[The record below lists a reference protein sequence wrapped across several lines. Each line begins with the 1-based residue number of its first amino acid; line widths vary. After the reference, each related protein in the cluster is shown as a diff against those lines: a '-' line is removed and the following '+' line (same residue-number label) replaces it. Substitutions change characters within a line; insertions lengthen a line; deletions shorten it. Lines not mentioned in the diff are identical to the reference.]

1 MPGLDNRRL
10 RVFVSYPGQ
19 DGLEKAKEAAAILAS
34 LGHTPWLY
42 EEHRT
47 LGATV
52 FREIAI
58 SIRRKTDVLFYICT
72 NESLMSWGQQLEAG
86 YALSNRYVKIIVVVL
101 DDAQV
106 PDELTAFN
114 YTRILGINYVSK
126 VRVIAEEL
134 PSITE
139 RIQRLEEEIKAVIE

>member
-1 MPGLDNRRL
+1 
-10 RVFVSYPGQ
+10 
-19 DGLEKAKEAAAILAS
+19 
-34 LGHTPWLY
+34 
-42 EEHRT
+42 
-47 LGATV
+47 
-52 FREIAI
+52 
-58 SIRRKTDVLFYICT
+58 
-72 NESLMSWGQQLEAG
+72 MSWGQQLEAG
-86 YALSNRYVKIIVVVL
+86 YALSNRYVKIIVVAL

-114 YTRILGINYVSK
+114 HARIQGINYMSE